1 MVVVRLIAIFLSVSE
16 CWLYELK
23 VHGIREQQWRN
34 QRFLKRWMD
43 RGSTLLR
50 FTYIE

>member
-1 MVVVRLIAIFLSVSE
+1 MFIVRLIAIFLPVSE

-23 VHGIREQQWRN
+23 IHGIREQQWGN

-43 RGSTLLR
+43 WGSTLLR
-50 FTYIE
+50 FDYIE